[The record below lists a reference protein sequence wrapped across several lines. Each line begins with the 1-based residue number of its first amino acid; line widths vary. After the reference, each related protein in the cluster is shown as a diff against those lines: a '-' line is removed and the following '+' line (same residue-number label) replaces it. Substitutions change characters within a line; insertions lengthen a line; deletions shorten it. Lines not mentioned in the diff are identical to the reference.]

1 MKDDVTKAFQGSEK
15 LTQILSNAQNQV
27 EKVKSSLSFGGR
39 RLIMDDLTGMMNLV
53 GDVKKAHDKAKQMTD
68 VLNQAK

>member
-1 MKDDVTKAFQGSEK
+1 MA
-15 LTQILSNAQNQV
+15 NAQNQV

-39 RLIMDDLTGMMNLV
+39 RLIMDDLNGMMNLV

>member
-1 MKDDVTKAFQGSEK
+1 MLKSEQWV
-15 LTQILSNAQNQV
+15 L
-27 EKVKSSLSFGGR
+27 
-39 RLIMDDLTGMMNLV
+39 DLNGMMNLV